1 MGFYMVTLAFFL
13 LITLLTILIALF
25 DMSLFEFSF
34 FEAMINILFSEIAI
48 GRYIA
53 LFGAA
58 LGLISSVMI
67 DIRIHRT
74 KKDSNDNE
82 RKQE

>member
-1 MGFYMVTLAFFL
+1 MVTLAYFL
-13 LITLLTILIALF
+13 LLTLLTILITLF

-34 FEAMINILFSEIAI
+34 FEAMINILYTEIAI

-58 LGLISSVMI
+58 LGFISSVII
-67 DIRIHRT
+67 DFRIHRS
-74 KKDSNDNE
+74 KKESDADE
-82 RKQE
+82 RTQG